1 MPIEFSLA
9 RISHSAVEHPQVP
22 SRPKQVAHT
31 ILRMNSISWKALAAL
46 ALTLSGT
53 PSAEASC
60 SSYTDFVKFS
70 VIKPTLA
77 WIFPD
82 LARREAPLPLHE
94 LLHKFVGIC
103 PTPDLSES
111 EEQAL
116 RVDAAMFHPLTDS
129 DEVMFNINKFGITNQ
144 SAIVEVFQRG
154 IETDYSL
161 SAALYWIRRCL
172 FTNEADRIKLF
183 MSGITNE
190 CLYVS
195 GKCIKTDCG
204 YVLEHYN
211 EFEIYQSPFAD
222 QSDLIKLTEYMAKKC
237 PRDTA
242 EHFKKLQ
249 IRDSNERF
257 RLAKECAQ
265 YDPISTARYIKNF
278 DLKNEKSEQE
288 IVAMAPK

>member
-9 RISHSAVEHPQVP
+9 RMNQNTVEHPEVP
-22 SRPKQVAHT
+22 CRTKNVSNTT
-31 ILRMNSISWKALAAL
+31 IRMNSISWKALAAL

-204 YVLEHYN
+204 YVLEHYD

-242 EHFKKLQ
+242 EHFKKLK
-249 IRDSNERF
+249 IRDPIERS

-265 YDPISTARYIKNF
+265 HDFKSTTRYIKNF
-278 DLKNEKSEQE
+278 DLNVKAEQE
-288 IVAMAPK
+288 IIGLALK